1 MGNCCISKEQL
12 INVNKF
18 NYLRQST
25 ENKSIVSSISFLSKS
40 RRASVYIYNN
50 EDIFKNYIFEK
61 EIGKVYKNADLL

>member
-40 RRASVYIYNN
+40 RRTSVYIYNSYRSV
-50 EDIFKNYIFEK
+50 IKR
-61 EIGKVYKNADLL
+61 